1 MENKELNNLLTLG
14 TQFAQAFKDFAKST
28 TQSASVE
35 IDKIYASA
43 QKLHEINE
51 MQTALDTT
59 AVQIATA
66 ISQVQ
71 NALSKSI
78 DRNTTVLDSIDD
90 MDWALADEDE
100 VDEDFD
106 YEDDDDDKE
115 LAE

>member
-1 MENKELNNLLTLG
+1 M
-14 TQFAQAFKDFAKST
+14 
-28 TQSASVE
+28 E

-100 VDEDFD
+100 VDEDFY
-106 YEDDDDDKE
+106 YEDEDEDKE